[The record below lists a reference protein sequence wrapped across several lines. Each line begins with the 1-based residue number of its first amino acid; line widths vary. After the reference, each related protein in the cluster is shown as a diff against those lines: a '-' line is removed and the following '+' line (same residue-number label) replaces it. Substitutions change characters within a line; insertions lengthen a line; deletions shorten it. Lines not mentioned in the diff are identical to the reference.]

1 MPEASATH
9 NPILWPP
16 GCIIHSGV
24 CVCVVYVEGMRKG
37 YGCVY
42 MRVGCRGV
50 CTWRAAV
57 KGLWNSEGLMH
68 VRVKS
73 KATL

>member
-1 MPEASATH
+1 
-9 NPILWPP
+9 
-16 GCIIHSGV
+16 
-24 CVCVVYVEGMRKG
+24 MRKG